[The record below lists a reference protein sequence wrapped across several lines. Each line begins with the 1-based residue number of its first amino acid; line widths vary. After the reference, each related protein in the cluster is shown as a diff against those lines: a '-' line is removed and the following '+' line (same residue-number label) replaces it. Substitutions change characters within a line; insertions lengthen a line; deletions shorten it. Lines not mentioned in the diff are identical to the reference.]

1 MDFFYSMELSIP
13 AIQMA
18 MLLILNTLSLLFGR
32 VRLALLITYLFTL
45 YWGYILNQK
54 FLIGSVLKDTNEFS
68 YFFMYF
74 GFGFVVIILSLI
86 GFLVPKN
93 K

>member
-1 MDFFYSMELSIP
+1 MDLSIP

-18 MLLILNTLSLLFGR
+18 ILLLLNTMSLLFGR
-32 VRLALLITYLFTL
+32 VRLALIITYLFTL

-54 FLIGSVLKDTNEFS
+54 LLLGSVLNDMSQFS

-74 GFGFVVIILSLI
+74 GFGAVVVIFSLI
-86 GFLVPKN
+86 GFLAPKN

>member
-1 MDFFYSMELSIP
+1 MELFYSMELSIP
-13 AIQMA
+13 LVQMA
-18 MLLILNTLSLLFGR
+18 LLLILNTLSLLFGR
-32 VRLALLITYLFTL
+32 IKLALLITYLFTL

-54 FLIGSVLKDTNEFS
+54 LLTGSVLENLNEFS
-68 YFFMYF
+68 FFFMYF
-74 GFGFVVIILSLI
+74 GFGVVVVIFSLI

>member
-1 MDFFYSMELSIP
+1 MDFLFMELTIP
-13 AIQMA
+13 LVQIAI
-18 MLLILNTLSLLFGR
+18 LLILNTLSLLFGR
-32 VRLALLITYLFTL
+32 IKLALLITYLFTL

-54 FLIGSVLKDTNEFS
+54 FLIGSVPKNSSEFS
-68 YFFMYF
+68 FFFMYF
-74 GFGFVVIILSLI
+74 GFGAVVVIFSLI

>member
-1 MDFFYSMELSIP
+1 MGFFYSMELTIP
-13 AIQMA
+13 VFQMA

-32 VRLALLITYLFTL
+32 IKLALLITYLFTL
-45 YWGYILNQK
+45 YWGYILNQEL
-54 FLIGSVLKDTNEFS
+54 LIGSVLKNLSQFS
-68 YFFMYF
+68 FFLMYF
-74 GFGFVVIILSLI
+74 GFGGVVVILSLI

>member
-13 AIQMA
+13 AVQMA

-32 VRLALLITYLFTL
+32 IRLALIITYLFTL
-45 YWGYILNQK
+45 YWGYILNQQ
-54 FLIGSVLKDTNEFS
+54 LLPRSVVNDANQSS

-74 GFGFVVIILSLI
+74 GFGVVVVIFSLI
-86 GFLVPKN
+86 GFLAPKN
-93 K
+93 R